1 MELRTPRGRCALKSR
16 GGADRSVGFALSDN
30 KTELLLHDADG
41 RHTPRVPP
49 PPLDGP
55 EEEEEDGRRRSAQP
69 QLSRASWP
77 SSMSD
82 TSLTDPSRAVTASGS

>member
-55 EEEEEDGRRRSAQP
+55 EEEDGRRRSVQP
-69 QLSRASWP
+69 RLSRVDVCPP
-77 SSMSD
+77 SKSD
-82 TSLTDPSRAVTASGS
+82 TSLTDPSRVVTASGS